1 MSCIEQEV
9 RTIVDD
15 RCADNVRPAE
25 AALLTRDISAL
36 LTRKLAEA
44 APPAGDLEEI
54 RGRVREA
61 VYVCVPSGT
70 HDSILPVVE
79 GVIECILPIV
89 EQLAGE
95 RDGQEARAESA
106 EQYAATL
113 ESDNGRI
120 LAEKGRAVQERD
132 AARAR
137 AYSAIEALSV
147 ADDVTALE
155 ACCAA
160 IGILNGTDPIADDP
174 QPPASDA
181 IPTGDS
187 GVFCDL
193 RPDEDEP
200 ASDGVEVDESAVCD
214 LAVRMIVSACADP
227 QFSAFGVDTSEDEYE
242 WRRLDAETFG
252 HWMRSARRVLE
263 ARARRQGGE

>member
-1 MSCIEQEV
+1 MGKLEQEI
-9 RTIVDD
+9 REALSNPSPRLHQQDED
-15 RCADNVRPAE
+15 RLVAN
-25 AALLTRDISAL
+25 ISAL

-79 GVIECILPIV
+79 GVIERILPIV

-160 IGILNGTDPIADDP
+160 IGILNGTDPIAATP
-174 QPPASDA
+174 QPPASD
-181 IPTGDS
+181 G
-187 GVFCDL
+187 G
-193 RPDEDEP
+193 
-200 ASDGVEVDESAVCD
+200 EVDEYDPVESLALTLLGDASCPECRKD
-214 LAVRMIVSACADP
+214 LLVRWISD
-227 QFSAFGVDTSEDEYE
+227 
-242 WRRLDAETFG
+242 
-252 HWMRSARRVLE
+252 HNE
-263 ARARRQGGE
+263 ARARRQGGGVMGRRKVPPSVRVVETCATCRFALSESDEFEKMEEEQS